1 MATAK
6 FDYYGDAEKTAGAFR
21 GDYFTLGDMG
31 YMDDEGYLF
40 LTDRTANLIISGG
53 VNIYP
58 AEVDAVLLEHPAVGD
73 VATIGVP
80 DEEWGEAVKAV
91 VQPAE
96 GVEADRGAGRR
107 ADRVLPG
114 PPGPLQV
121 PAHGGLRNRAAAR
134 GYGQDLQA
142 QAAGP
147 VPGRSRAGGQHHRSN
162 TIEANKTIKETV
174 TWGFVTVGSSSS
186 PGAGRGIGRE
196 HALEFASQGAKIVVN
211 DLGAEI
217 DGTGSSAGP
226 GRRGGRRDPGHGR
239 RGRGQR

>member
-1 MATAK
+1 MADDDGHRLPARRDRPGLPAGAVAAAK

-91 VQPAE
+91 V
-96 GVEADRGAGRR
+96 
-107 ADRVLPG
+107 
-114 PPGPLQV
+114 
-121 PAHGGLRNRAAAR
+121 
-134 GYGQDLQA
+134 
-142 QAAGP
+142 
-147 VPGRSRAGGQHHRSN
+147 RAG
-162 TIEANKTIKETV
+162 
-174 TWGFVTVGSSSS
+174 
-186 PGAGRGIGRE
+186 
-196 HALEFASQGAKIVVN
+196 
-211 DLGAEI
+211 
-217 DGTGSSAGP
+217 
-226 GRRGGRRDPGHGR
+226 GRRGGRRRSWRPS
-239 RGRGQR
+239 